1 MLNKMG
7 VVALILLC
15 CISFASAAV
24 NEKKS
29 DVDIIGQFGEYTITP
44 AKDLGGGI
52 AIRYVYDTIIQGE
65 TNCHTKTVDTD
76 ITVLNVYLNW
86 SDWGERATG
95 PNPCG

>member
-44 AKDLGGGI
+44 ANDFGRISPSGTSMI
-52 AIRYVYDTIIQGE
+52 PSYRVRQ
-65 TNCHTKTVDTD
+65 
-76 ITVLNVYLNW
+76 
-86 SDWGERATG
+86 TG
-95 PNPCG
+95 TPKPLRPISPC